1 MLEVYVS
8 NVLAISNVCWKC
20 FIFHLG
26 WDGRSHVAPLVMQT
40 LDFTQSTPSPR
51 EAVRSLNVRALG
63 GNVRS
68 SSRSREQVFVLL
80 NCCYFIVMLSNL
92 KFFVSFFMTPT
103 DCME

>member
-8 NVLAISNVCWKC
+8 NVSAISNVCWKC

-51 EAVRSLNVRALG
+51 EAVRYLNVRLQ
-63 GNVRS
+63 VVMCVLHQDLE
-68 SSRSREQVFVLL
+68 SRFL
-80 NCCYFIVMLSNL
+80 
-92 KFFVSFFMTPT
+92 FF
-103 DCME
+103 